1 MSEEKRLTRKQR
13 VFVDEYLKCW
23 SAAEA
28 ARRAGYSVKTAY
40 SIGPR
45 LLRNVEVA
53 EAIKARLAEIHMG
66 TDEAL
71 AILAEHARGDMG
83 DLMAISSMGFS
94 LDLEA
99 ARASGKTKLIKE
111 IEQKVV
117 TINGKNE
124 DKEIITTR
132 LKLHD
137 PQAAIEK
144 ILRAA
149 KVLKDPQG
157 TEIVFRYAD
166 GNIAATVTPKTE
178 TDQGGA

>member
-1 MSEEKRLTRKQR
+1 MSEEKKLTRKQQ
-13 VFVDEYLKCW
+13 VFIDEYLKTFNA
-23 SAAEA
+23 SEA

-40 SIGPR
+40 SIGHE
-45 LLRNVEVA
+45 LLRKPEVA
-53 EAIKARLAEIHMG
+53 AAIQERLTEIHMSA
-66 TDEAL
+66 DEAL
-71 AILAEHARGDMG
+71 AILAEHARGDMA
-83 DLMAISSMGFS
+83 DLMAIGPMGFS
-94 LDLEA
+94 LDLDA
-99 ARASGKTKLIKE
+99 ARTNGKTKLIKE
-111 IEQKVV
+111 VEQKVI

-157 TEIVFRYAD
+157 TEIVFKYAD
-166 GNIAATVTPKTE
+166 GNIAATITPNADK
-178 TDQGGA
+178 DKDGA